1 MILLYKK
8 GDFHLHT
15 KNSDGK
21 LSPKELVNLAKKEKV
36 DIIAVTDHD
45 TVAGVEEAIEEGNN
59 IGVKVIPGLELST
72 LYNGKNV
79 HVLGYFKDVALIN
92 EEFKTFLKDI
102 TNYRVYR
109 AKRIVEN
116 LNKFF
121 DIKLDYEKI
130 LKDTHGVIARPH
142 IAKAIIDA
150 GYDYSWDYIF
160 DKFIGENS
168 PAYFPNKKLSTEE
181 GIKLLQSVNALIVL
195 AHPVLIKNINLKELL
210 KLPFHGIEAIYPMN
224 SKEDTTKL
232 SDYASAHNK
241 IVTAGS
247 DFHGISDNDLK
258 HSSTVGEVFL
268 DEKGIEIFLNRLNN
282 I

>member
-1 MILLYKK
+1 MYKK

-59 IGVKVIPGLELST
+59 MGVKVIPGLELST

-79 HVLGYFKDVALIN
+79 HVLGYFKDVSLIH
-92 EEFKTFLKDI
+92 EEFRIFLKDI
-102 TNYRVYR
+102 TNYRIYR
-109 AKRIVEN
+109 AKKIVEN
-116 LNKFF
+116 LHEFF
-121 DIKLDYEKI
+121 NINLNYEKI
-130 LKDTHGVIARPH
+130 LKDTHGVVARPH
-142 IAKAIIDA
+142 IAKAIIEA
-150 GYDYSWDYIF
+150 GYDYSWEYIF
-160 DKFIGENS
+160 EKFIGEGS

-181 GIKLLQSVNALIVL
+181 GIKLLQSINALIVL
-195 AHPVLIKNINLKELL
+195 AHPVLIKNINLEELL

-224 SKEDTTKL
+224 SEKDTKKL
-232 SDYASAHNK
+232 LNYANDYKK
-241 IVTAGS
+241 IITAGS
-247 DFHGISDNDLK
+247 DFHGISDNDSK
-258 HSSTVGEVFL
+258 HSSTIGEVFL
-268 DEKGIEIFLNRLNN
+268 DEKGIELFLNKLNN